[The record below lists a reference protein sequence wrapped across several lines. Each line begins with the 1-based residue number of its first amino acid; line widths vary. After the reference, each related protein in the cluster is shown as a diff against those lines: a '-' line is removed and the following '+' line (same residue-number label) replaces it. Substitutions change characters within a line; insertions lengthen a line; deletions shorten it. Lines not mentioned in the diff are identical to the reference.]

1 MSDSN
6 RWNEENKKGIN
17 LESKDAVLDEAI
29 MKSTFWHGDI
39 WIEVWRWE
47 QDDGDSWSEVMAVLL
62 KLWGEMV
69 SEKQWGQRTSAA
81 DCPRGGE
88 DDASG
93 G

>member
-1 MSDSN
+1 M
-6 RWNEENKKGIN
+6 RKTKKGIN

-88 DDASG
+88 SSASG